1 MQFTIDDDN
10 VQTIATAMG
19 LHGRVKT
26 DEAQDLFQAWIGQA
40 IAEKFMRDSKAS
52 KGGANRE
59 RFVSIGLMI
68 YNYLKKEN
76 PRAYTRLDSSKIEQM
91 IPDMPDVL
99 RSLLNWENAVG
110 TCLGHL
116 AKSHPELIKKGRT
129 TTKRFWDFTF

>member
-10 VQTIATAMG
+10 VQTIATALG
-19 LHGRVKT
+19 LHGTVKT
-26 DEAQDLFQAWIGQA
+26 DETRELFQAWIDEA
-40 IAEKFMRDSKAS
+40 ISEKFMRTIKAS
-52 KGGANRE
+52 KTAASNE
-59 RFVSIGLMI
+59 QFVAIGLMI
-68 YNYLKKEN
+68 YEYLKGEN
-76 PRAYTRLDSSKIEQM
+76 PGSYTRLASSRIEQM
-91 IPDMPDVL
+91 IPGMPDVL